1 MKNMIA
7 ILASAGLL
15 SSALFASSIPQ
26 RQEQRVV
33 VTTEG
38 RKDSPPPDITP
49 ADVMV
54 SVDGQRAQVT
64 GWTPTSAAGTE
75 LWVLIDDG
83 SNTDVSLQYP
93 DLRKFMLSQPAS
105 TRIGVAYLR
114 NGSAVAAQA
123 LTADHAAA
131 AKALRIPMA
140 TPGISASPY
149 LALTELIHKWPA
161 SNSAREVLMVSSGV
175 DPDNGPGPIN
185 PYLTRSIETAQKAGV
200 VVYSIYYGGAGHFGH
215 SFWQI
220 QWGQK
225 FLAQLSDETGGEFY
239 WQGNLNPVSFA
250 PYMTEIARHLN
261 NQHVLAFQPPAAGHG
276 EQKLK
281 VTTEIP
287 RASLIT
293 QSQVY
298 VGK

>member
-1 MKNMIA
+1 MKTIISLFA
-7 ILASAGLL
+7 CAGLFVT
-15 SSALFASSIPQ
+15 ALAASDIPL

-38 RKDSPPPDITP
+38 RKDSPPAEITRP
-49 ADVMV
+49 DVMV

-75 LWVLIDDG
+75 LWLLIDDG
-83 SNTDVSLQYP
+83 SNTNVSLQYG
-93 DLRKFMLSQPAS
+93 DLRKFMLNQPAS
-105 TRIGVAYLR
+105 TKIGIAYLR
-114 NGSAVAAQA
+114 NGSAVATQA
-123 LTADHAAA
+123 LTSDHAAA
-131 AKALRIPMA
+131 ANALRIPMA
-140 TPGISASPY
+140 IPGISASPY

-161 SNSAREVLMVSSGV
+161 SNSAREVLMVTSGV

-185 PYLTRSIETAQKAGV
+185 PYLTRAIETAQKAGV
-200 VVYSIYYGGAGHFGH
+200 VVYSIYYGGAGNFGH

-239 WQGNLNPVSFA
+239 WQGNQNPVSFA
-250 PYMTEIARHLN
+250 PYMREITRHLN
-261 NQHVLAFQPPAAGHG
+261 NQHVLAFQPPPVGHG

-287 RASLIT
+287 RATLVT
-293 QSQVY
+293 QSEVY
-298 VGK
+298 IAK

>member
-1 MKNMIA
+1 MKTIISLFA
-7 ILASAGLL
+7 CAGLFVT
-15 SSALFASSIPQ
+15 ALAASDIPL

-38 RKDSPPPDITP
+38 RKDSPPPEITRP
-49 ADVMV
+49 DVMV

-75 LWVLIDDG
+75 LWLLIDDG
-83 SNTDVSLQYP
+83 SNTNVSLQYG
-93 DLRKFMLSQPAS
+93 DLRKFMLNQPAS
-105 TRIGVAYLR
+105 TKIGIAYLR
-114 NGSAVAAQA
+114 NGSAVATQA
-123 LTADHAAA
+123 LTSDHAAA
-131 AKALRIPMA
+131 ANALRIPMA
-140 TPGISASPY
+140 IPGISASPY

-161 SNSAREVLMVSSGV
+161 SNSAREVLMVTSGV

-185 PYLTRSIETAQKAGV
+185 PYLTRAIETAQKAGV
-200 VVYSIYYGGAGHFGH
+200 VVYSIYYGGAGNFGH

-239 WQGNLNPVSFA
+239 WQGNQNPVSFA
-250 PYMTEIARHLN
+250 PYMAEIARHLN
-261 NQHVLAFQPPAAGHG
+261 NQHVLAFQPPPVGHG

-287 RASLIT
+287 RATLVT
-293 QSQVY
+293 QSEVY
-298 VGK
+298 IAK